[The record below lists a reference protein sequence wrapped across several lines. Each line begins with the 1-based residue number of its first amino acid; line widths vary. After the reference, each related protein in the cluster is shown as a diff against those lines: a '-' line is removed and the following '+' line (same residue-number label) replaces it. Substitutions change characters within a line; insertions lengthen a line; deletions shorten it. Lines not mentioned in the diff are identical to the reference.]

1 MKMKKNISNQEKEEY
16 SRVLESLPIAGVTV
30 AIFYDT
36 RRVKEDLVF
45 PVKYR
50 VTFERVRN
58 YYSSDISLTEDEWK
72 KLLERKGL
80 SAKLIQQRQLIQKGY
95 DKIKKHIEEL
105 LKDDGFTFQ
114 GLNARLKRKMQ
125 NSIKVAFN
133 SKIERLEEEGRP
145 GTASAYRCAIN
156 SIQKFTNIDLKFG
169 NITPEWLTRYEK
181 HLLNEDKS
189 IATVGIYM
197 RTLRA
202 VINDGR
208 EFMTPA
214 QYPFG
219 RGKYEIK
226 KGYGRK
232 MALTLSQINE
242 ILKLDLP
249 TEEARKYRSLWYF
262 SFLTNGIN
270 INDMLRLKYSNI
282 ENGEILFLRGK
293 TVRTNPNQK
302 EIRATLLPEMKVI
315 IKKYGNH
322 DRNPDNY
329 IFPFLKDGMTP
340 KEIRVRVQDVT
351 RRINR
356 RMKIIGESL
365 GYGSISTYS
374 SRHSFASILKHHH
387 VNIAFISESLGH
399 SDLKT
404 TEAYLSSFDNVERA
418 KVASILTNNE

>member
-1 MKMKKNISNQEKEEY
+1 MMD
-16 SRVLESLPIAGVTV
+16 RFSLAGITV
-30 AIFYDT
+30 SVIFDT
-36 RRVKEDLVF
+36 RRTKEDLTF

-50 VTFERVRN
+50 VTYNRKQV
-58 YYSSDISLTEDEWK
+58 YYPSGIDLTENQWQIIGTTKNKELVDLRE
-72 KLLERKGL
+72 
-80 SAKLIQQRQLIQKGY
+80 LIQIGF
-95 DKIKKHIEEL
+95 DKVKAHIKEMTREE
-105 LKDDGFTFQ
+105 GFSFQ
-114 GLNARLKRKMQ
+114 GLNNRLKQGKQ
-125 NSIKVAFN
+125 NSVLSEFY
-133 SKIERLEEEGRP
+133 SKIDRLEEEGRP

-156 SIQKFTNIDLKFG
+156 SIQKFTSLNLKFAD
-169 NITPEWLTRYEK
+169 ISPEWLRKYER
-181 HLLNEDKS
+181 HMIEEGRS
-189 IATVGIYM
+189 MATVGIYM
-197 RTLRA
+197 RAIRA
-202 VINDGR
+202 IIN
-208 EFMTPA
+208 ENKTFITPA

-226 KGYGRK
+226 KGSGRK

-302 EIRATLLPEMKVI
+302 EIRATILPEMKTI
-315 IKKYGNH
+315 IKKWGNH

-329 IFPFLKDGMTP
+329 IFPFLTNSMTP
-340 KEIRVRVQDVT
+340 VQIRVRVQDVT

-356 RMKIIGESL
+356 RMKTIGETL
-365 GYGSISTYS
+365 GYGSISTYNA
-374 SRHSFASILKHHH
+374 RHSYASILKHHH
-387 VNIAFISESLGH
+387 VDLAFISESLGH

-418 KVASILTNNE
+418 KVASILTNNK